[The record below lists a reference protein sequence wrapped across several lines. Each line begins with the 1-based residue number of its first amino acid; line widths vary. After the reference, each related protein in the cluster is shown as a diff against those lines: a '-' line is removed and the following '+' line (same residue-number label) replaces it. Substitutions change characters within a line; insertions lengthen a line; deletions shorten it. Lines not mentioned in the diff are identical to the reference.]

1 MWNTFPIASAI
12 RNGKFE
18 SIDNYLMTGREE
30 GMLSFDETVRQLF
43 DSSKISRPVA
53 ERNVRDP
60 AYLNR

>member
-1 MWNTFPIASAI
+1 
-12 RNGKFE
+12 
-18 SIDNYLMTGREE
+18 MTGREE

-43 DSSKISRPVA
+43 DTSKISRPVA